1 MVVGRWETNSEALFD
16 KVGSW
21 VCHQRVGQG
30 KVRAVRYELP
40 EVNSRAK
47 AAGPSEKHHVVGHV
61 DRIEGKRANGMKR
74 K

>member
-21 VCHQRVGQG
+21 VCHQQVGQG

-47 AAGPSEKHHVVGHV
+47 AAGPSEN
-61 DRIEGKRANGMKR
+61 IQL
-74 K
+74 